1 MFWRTYFRLA
11 RTLGRDLMVLAFVFA
26 QAIVLSCNA
35 HPWLSTWQSRVHS
48 WETLFYQ
55 MSQTSPHNDLSLQS
69 WVFFSLMLIWPLKYI
84 DLNCQFTM
92 VCMSFLSN
100 MIVNFS
106 VQALFPIF
114 LIALMFCHFRYS
126 DMFIKLVPTSL
137 ACPVWTS
144 GKNKGSKKCYQ
155 WTKPSQ
161 NEILIWQVNELKLW
175 VRNVI
180 SDLMKNCY

>member
-1 MFWRTYFRLA
+1 MPTPGSPPGRVVYI
-11 RTLGRDLMVLAFVFA
+11 LGRPFYTRCPKHHLIM
-26 QAIVLSCNA
+26 ICLSKAEC
-35 HPWLSTWQSRVHS
+35 
-48 WETLFYQ
+48 
-55 MSQTSPHNDLSLQS
+55 
-69 WVFFSLMLIWPLKYI
+69 FFSLMLIWPLKYI

-114 LIALMFCHFRYS
+114 LMALMFCHFRYS

-137 ACPVWTS
+137 ACPVWTL